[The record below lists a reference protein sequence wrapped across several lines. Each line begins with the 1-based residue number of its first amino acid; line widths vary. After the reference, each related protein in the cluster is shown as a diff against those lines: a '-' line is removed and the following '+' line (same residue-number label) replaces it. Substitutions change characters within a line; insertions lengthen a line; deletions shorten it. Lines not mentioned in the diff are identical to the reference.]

1 MLILVDQDGPLA
13 DFERAFLNHWQ
24 TQHPNEFFIPIDERK
39 TFYIREEYPS
49 HLAEKVDAIYC
60 SPGFYLD
67 LPPTPGCIE
76 AINLL
81 LELGYDVRICT
92 APLSRYDNCVLEKY
106 QWVEKHFGRSFTK
119 RVIVTKDKTIVRGNV
134 LIDDKP
140 DIEGVYKPEW
150 EHIIFD
156 SSYNRNI
163 RGKRRL
169 NWNNFKEVL
178 GII

>member
-13 DFERAFLNHWQ
+13 DFERAFLDHWQ
-24 TQHPNEFFIPIDERK
+24 TKYPDEFFIPVDERK

-49 HLAEKVDAIYC
+49 HLTKKVDAIYC
-60 SPGFYLD
+60 SPGFYLN

-76 AINLL
+76 AINFLL
-81 LELGYDVRICT
+81 DSGHDVRICT

-106 QWVEKHFGRSFTK
+106 QWVEKHFGRAFTK
-119 RVIVTKDKTIVRGNV
+119 RVIITKDKTVVRGDL
-134 LIDDKP
+134 LIDDRP
-140 DIEGVYKPEW
+140 DVEGVYKPVW

-163 RGKRRL
+163 TDKRRL
-169 NWNNFKEVL
+169 NWNNFREVL
-178 GII
+178 GI